1 MADEPRRGRPSRSS
15 FLHDAPVISEDP
27 DDIFVSAAG
36 RSDTFVDAD
45 VNQSF
50 SDASEDGAD
59 HLGGEAREGSERG
72 GGAEGAA
79 GTARGEPADRATGP
93 APNDAADD
101 SNGPVIK
108 GGAYGAAGDR

>member
-59 HLGGEAREGSERG
+59 HLGGGGGEGGERG
-72 GGAEGAA
+72 DGAEGGAGPACGDAA
-79 GTARGEPADRATGP
+79 HEAAGP
-93 APNDAADD
+93 APD
-101 SNGPVIK
+101 
-108 GGAYGAAGDR
+108 